1 MAFFNTR
8 TICIITI
15 HPKGKEENGK
25 KKEVL
30 MTKKLKRPHTFNES
44 ITVSSLLQ
52 ASFQRIGGLLA
63 CEFLLGCLERAV
75 FNVKT

>member
-1 MAFFNTR
+1 MER
-8 TICIITI
+8 EK
-15 HPKGKEENGK
+15 KGGIDDQ
-25 KKEVL
+25 
-30 MTKKLKRPHTFNES
+30 KLKRPHTFNES
-44 ITVSSLLQ
+44 ITVSSFLQ